1 MTDAPRATPPTPDR
15 AGWFEDPDDREQLR
29 YFDGIIW
36 SNHTTPRRTVWHV
49 PPASEGGG
57 SEQAPPVGQQGA
69 PTAPHIGR
77 EAPPTGTSDQP
88 AAGPYGYPAQ
98 PPHTQPPHTQPPHA
112 QPPHAQPPHTQAS
125 AGQPWGQ
132 PNPAAPQV
140 NPYHAPPP
148 ANPYQQHRSI
158 PAGPTTQ
165 DGVPLA
171 AMASR
176 FAAWLIDSALTW
188 LIGLVLGGVL
198 LWRGLGNYP
207 QIVADAVNAGTT
219 APADATALAEQI
231 QFDLVWLGA
240 FAVLQMLVGVAYH
253 TFFLSRSGATPGRRT
268 AGISVR
274 LAERPGV
281 LSPADAMRRSLLRPV
296 LFLFTYTP
304 GLGLFA
310 MPLSLLDAVS
320 AFWHPQRQTLHDRI
334 GRTVVVNGP
343 QPQGNRQ
350 DIR

>member
-15 AGWFEDPDDREQLR
+15 AGWFEDPGDTQQLR

-36 SNHTTPRRTVWHV
+36 TKHTTPRRTVWHV
-49 PPASEGGG
+49 PQP
-57 SEQAPPVGQQGA
+57 SEQTGQPPHATPHVG
-69 PTAPHIGR
+69 H
-77 EAPPTGTSDQP
+77 EAPQGGMPDQST
-88 AAGPYGYPAQ
+88 AGPYGYPVQ
-98 PPHTQPPHTQPPHA
+98 PSHTQPSQPSHP
-112 QPPHAQPPHTQAS
+112 QAT
-125 AGQPWGQ
+125 GQPWGQ
-132 PNPAAPQV
+132 QPNPYQPQ
-140 NPYHAPPP
+140 P
-148 ANPYQQHRSI
+148 NPYQQPHQQHRSLT
-158 PAGPTTQ
+158 AGPTTQ

-171 AMASR
+171 SMASR

-188 LIGLVLGGVL
+188 VIGLVLGGFL

-207 QIVADAVNAGTT
+207 EVVADAVSAGTT

-231 QFDLVWLGA
+231 QFDLLWLGA
-240 FAVLQMLVGVAYH
+240 FAVVQLLVGVGYH
-253 TFFLSRSGATPGRRT
+253 TFFLSRTGATPGRRA

-334 GRTVVVNGP
+334 GRTVVVNGAQP
-343 QPQGNRQ
+343 QPHSRAQRP
-350 DIR
+350 